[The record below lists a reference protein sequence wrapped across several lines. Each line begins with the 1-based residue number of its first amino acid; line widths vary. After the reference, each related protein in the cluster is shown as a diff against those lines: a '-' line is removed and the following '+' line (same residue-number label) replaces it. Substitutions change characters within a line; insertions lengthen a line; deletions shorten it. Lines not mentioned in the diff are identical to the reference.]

1 MQHPE
6 RRVAV
11 PFIDPIACEPLR
23 VWSRLEPRSRK
34 PDFDE
39 ALRAETHDPL
49 WFLTRQWQFGE
60 FKGEDAGSAVKAR
73 VQAST
78 ARIDKYAAKSEDRTA
93 GGLEQWKNAVPYD
106 DGLPLETEV
115 EREPLW
121 IEGADAH

>member
-49 WFLTRQWQFGE
+49 WFLARQWQFGE
-60 FKGEDAGSAVKAR
+60 FKGEDAGSAVLAKMSMR
-73 VQAST
+73 T
-78 ARIDKYAAKSEDRTA
+78 ARIDGLTSGAGAFRDRTD
-93 GGLEQWKNAVPYD
+93 EV
-106 DGLPLETEV
+106 PLETEV
-115 EREPLW
+115 ERLP
-121 IEGADAH
+121 IE